1 VKSERVVCFVL
12 AALIVLAPLI
22 VGAQS
27 TTTGA
32 IAGAV
37 KDATGAVLPG
47 VTVEAASPALIEKV
61 RTAVTDGEGVYK
73 IADLRPGR
81 YAVTFSL
88 AGFTTVKREGVEIA
102 AGFTAP
108 INADLKVGTVEETV
122 VVTGESPVV
131 DVQNVRTQ
139 RVLTR
144 DVIDTIPTNK
154 AVVNLAALVP
164 GMGITKASGVGQDV
178 GGSGGET
185 FQQLT
190 IHGTKRND
198 TLILL
203 DGLPLGYLNSFAG
216 GIPPSSLAD
225 GGFEQVVM
233 TISGH
238 AAESETGGVVTNL
251 IPKQGGNVVHGT
263 MFGNYGNESMQASN
277 YTDYLKSL
285 GTTKPQK
292 IHELSDFNPSVG
304 GPVVKDRLWFF
315 GSFRD
320 LRSSTN
326 ADPSTKGY
334 NLNPTGWT
342 FVPDL
347 NKPVYIRQAYI
358 DDAVGRGTWQLNPKN
373 KVSLNYDYN
382 HRHDPINYPGDSAT
396 EQGSYEQYFLSH
408 IAQATWSAPVT
419 NKLLFD
425 AGFGWTQVYHPVR
438 PLPDVQWP
446 SATETS
452 TGLVFRAQQYG
463 SPVLAQPPRDDW
475 QYARMLRGS
484 MSYVTGSHAIKVGA
498 THVSGNVDI
507 FYFAGAD
514 YEVGLLNGKPITVT
528 YYPTPF
534 RLNDYIGKSG
544 IYAQDQ
550 WTFRHLTLNYGLRFD
565 YASSHYPDVHL
576 AATNILPDRGTIP
589 AKDIFGW
596 KDLSPRLGASWDL
609 FGTGKTA
616 IKFSANRYVAVQD
629 LVALTRTVDPQNAAG
644 GLLTRTWSD
653 VNGDFIPQ
661 GDPLNPLANG
671 ELGPSPVSTYGR
683 SVLTTTYDPSWA
695 TGFGTRDY
703 QWEFTGGVQHEL
715 LPGMSVSAT
724 YFRRIFGNFST
735 ITTAPGST
743 AAVIDNLLVN
753 PGDYDPFCV
762 TAPVDPRLPGG
773 GGNRI
778 CGFKDLKPT
787 KLGQVQNVGQNSN
800 GFGNQYEHW
809 NGVDLIVNA
818 RMVNGLTLQG
828 GLSTGKTVA
837 DSCAVLQNLPEI
849 SPLIIPFCHQ
859 ETPWLTQVK
868 FLASYRLPKAFVVSG
883 TFQSLPN
890 DPISASYV
898 ALNSEVAPSLGRNLS
913 AGPNATATVQILP
926 PGQFYNPRINQ
937 VDLRLT
943 REFRFGSTRFRPNI
957 DVYNVTN
964 IDTPLTWNNT
974 YGRNGATWL
983 RPTNVIGGTLLKFGA
998 QFDF

>member
-1 VKSERVVCFVL
+1 LV
-12 AALIVLAPLI
+12 AALLFVAPSIAL
-22 VGAQS
+22 AQS

-32 IAGAV
+32 IAGVV
-37 KDATGAVLPG
+37 KDTTGAVLPG
-47 VTVEAASPALIEKV
+47 VTVEAASPALLEKV
-61 RTAVTDGEGVYK
+61 RTVVSDSGGVYK
-73 IADLRPGR
+73 IDNLRPGT
-81 YAVTFSL
+81 YTVSFTL
-88 AGFTTVKREGVEIA
+88 TGFTTVKRQGVEIA

-108 INADLKVGTVEETV
+108 INADMKVGAVEETV

-139 RVLTR
+139 NVLTR
-144 DVIDTIPTNK
+144 EVIDTIPTNK

-198 TLILL
+198 TLTLL

-251 IPKQGGNVVHGT
+251 IPKTGGNTIHGSV
-263 MFGNYGNESMQASN
+263 FGTYSNSSMEASN

-285 GTTKPQK
+285 GATRPQP
-292 IHELSDFNPSVG
+292 IHELSDFNPSIG
-304 GPVVKDRLWFF
+304 GPVVKDRFWFF
-315 GSFRD
+315 GTFRD

-326 ADPSTKGY
+326 ADPTTKGF
-334 NLNPTGWT
+334 NLNPKGWT

-347 NKPVYIRQAYI
+347 NTPVYVRQAYI
-358 DDAVGRGTWQLNPKN
+358 DDVVGRGTWQVNPKN
-373 KVSLNYDYN
+373 KVSVVYDYN
-382 HRHDPINYPGDSAT
+382 HRFDPINYPGDTAT
-396 EQGSYEQYFLSH
+396 EQGSYQQYFLSH

-425 AGFGWTQVYHPVR
+425 AGFGWTRVYHPVR
-438 PLPDVQWP
+438 PLADVQWP

-463 SPVLAQPPRDDW
+463 SPTLAQPPRDDW

-484 MSYVTGSHAIKVGA
+484 MSYVTGSHAIKIGA

-514 YEVGLLNGKPITVT
+514 YEVGLLNGNPITVT

-550 WTFRHLTLNYGLRFD
+550 WTFKRVTLNYGLRFD
-565 YASSHYPDVHL
+565 YASSNYPDVHL
-576 AATNILPDRGTIP
+576 TATNILPDRGTIP

-596 KDLSPRLGASWDL
+596 KDISPRLGVSWDV
-609 FGTGKTA
+609 FGNGKTA
-616 IKFSANRYVAVQD
+616 VKVSANRYVAVQD
-629 LVALTRTVDPQNAAG
+629 LIALTRTVDPQNAAG
-644 GLLTRTWSD
+644 GLLTRTWND
-653 VNGDFIPQ
+653 ANHDFIPQ
-661 GDPLNPLANG
+661 GDPLNPAANG
-671 ELGPSPVSTYGR
+671 ELGPSPSSTYGR
-683 SVLTTTYDPSWA
+683 SVLTTTYDPNWA
-695 TGFGTRDY
+695 QGWNTRDY
-703 QWEFTGGVQHEL
+703 HWEFAAGVQQEL
-715 LPGMSVSAT
+715 VPGMSVSAS
-724 YFRRIFGNFST
+724 YFRRIYGNFSS
-735 ITTAPGST
+735 ITTNPVANVAGNS
-743 AAVIDNLLVN
+743 ANIIDNQLVSAS
-753 PGDYDPFCV
+753 DYTSFCV

-773 GGNRI
+773 GGNQI
-778 CGFKDLKPT
+778 CGFRDLNPN
-787 KLGQVQNVGQNSN
+787 KLGQIQNVGQNSN
-800 GFGNQYEHW
+800 AFGNQYEHW
-809 NGVDLIVNA
+809 NGVDLLANA
-818 RMVNGLTLQG
+818 RLKNGLTLQG
-828 GLSTGKTVA
+828 GVSTGKAVA
-837 DSCAVLQNLPEI
+837 DACAVMANLPEI
-849 SPLIIPFCHQ
+849 SPLLVPFCHQ
-859 ETPWLTQVK
+859 ESPWLTQVK
-868 FLASYRLPKAFVVSG
+868 FLASYRLPKAFIVSG

-890 DPISASYV
+890 DPISATYT
-898 ALNSEVAPSLGRNLS
+898 ALNSEVAGSLGRNLS
-913 AGPNATATVQILP
+913 AGPNATVTVNIIP
-926 PGQFYNPRINQ
+926 PGTVYNPRINQ
-937 VDLRLT
+937 LDLRLT
-943 REFRFGSTRFRPNI
+943 REWRFGHTRLRPNL

-964 IDTPLTWNNT
+964 SDVPLTWLNT
-974 YGRNGATWL
+974 YGRTGATWL
-983 RPTNVIGGTLLKFGA
+983 KPNQVIGGTLLKIGA